1 MKKLLF
7 VLSFSSIVYGQEWV
21 TPVINGYG
29 KIKYSKNVAVQP
41 DNNLEYKVVYKIT
54 TSETRE
60 GINKGLNA
68 IAHAINMLGCV
79 NISKEDVKIAATIQ
93 GPATSI
99 ILTDEAYQEKFGKKN
114 PNTEVIEL
122 LSQYGVE
129 LFVCSQATAY
139 KKIDASKINK
149 NIIEALSGSSVLL
162 NYQLNGY
169 ALMQ

>member
-1 MKKLLF
+1 M
-7 VLSFSSIVYGQEWV
+7 
-21 TPVINGYG
+21 
-29 KIKYSKNVAVQP
+29 
-41 DNNLEYKVVYKIT
+41 
-54 TSETRE
+54 
-60 GINKGLNA
+60 
-68 IAHAINMLGCV
+68 
-79 NISKEDVKIAATIQ
+79 
-93 GPATSI
+93 
-99 ILTDEAYQEKFGKKN
+99 TDEAYQEKFDKKN